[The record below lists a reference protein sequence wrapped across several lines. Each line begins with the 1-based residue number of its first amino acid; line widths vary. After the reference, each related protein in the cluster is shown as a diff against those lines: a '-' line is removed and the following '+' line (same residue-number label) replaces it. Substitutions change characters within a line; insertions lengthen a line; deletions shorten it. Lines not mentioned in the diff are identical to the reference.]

1 MNKVMQFA
9 REELDGYFYRLTG
22 KPNDIAL
29 EKTKTSAGL
38 FDERFII
45 DVDKTHGKI
54 CGVNERSVLLGVYRF
69 LREVGCRFLYPGADG
84 EIIPRISS
92 DEISVH
98 IDVVPAHRHR
108 GLTLEGGCSCEH
120 VKNLI
125 DWGFKNGFNSYFIQF
140 RTGYTFFERWYRH
153 DFNPF
158 AEKEPF
164 NDETAEKINAELRA
178 EIKKRGMIF
187 HAVGHGWTCEPFG
200 IPSRGWDES
209 EKVPEKYRRYFA
221 LVNGERGFY
230 KGVPLNT
237 NLCYSYAAA
246 RKAVVENVAEY
257 AAENKDADVIHLW
270 LGDNYNNF
278 CECEECA
285 KKLPSEW
292 YVELLNEL
300 DARLTELKIDVKIVF
315 LIYFELLY
323 KPLKEK
329 FKNSDRFIMM
339 FAPITRTYD
348 RSLADF
354 VEEAK
359 TKTVTPFT
367 LNKFVPPV
375 DCAENI
381 RHLYDWQEVFSG
393 DSFIFDY
400 PLMWDCCREYGG
412 IILAKTIYN
421 DIRALKSLNLN
432 GYISCQLQRNFF
444 PTGFPMYVMA
454 TALADESRSYE
465 DINYE
470 YFSAAFG
477 IHGSEVYDIL
487 SDVSSWKIYD
497 YMRGNI
503 ETNSPEMRD
512 AAGAIKLKIKAYS
525 ERVAEMERE
534 NNAPVI
540 MRHLAL
546 VDKLFGIL
554 SLVTDIIEE
563 KTGNN
568 DESKIDLILR
578 KLQIDIFVF
587 EPFCDQRF
595 NGGYFYTHI
604 EEMAHRQ

>member
-1 MNKVMQFA
+1 MNNVMQFA
-9 REELDGYFYRLTG
+9 RQELDRYFYRLTG
-22 KPNDIAL
+22 KSNDIAL
-29 EKTKTSAGL
+29 EVTENSPQL

-45 DVDKTHGKI
+45 DVEKTSGKI
-54 CGVNERSVLLGVYRF
+54 SGINERSVLLGVYRF
-69 LREVGCRFLYPGADG
+69 LREIGCRFLYPGADG
-84 EIIPRISS
+84 EIIPEISS

-98 IDVVPAHRHR
+98 IDVTPANKHR
-108 GLTLEGGCSCEH
+108 GLTLEGGCSGEH
-120 VKNLI
+120 VRKFI

-158 AEKEPF
+158 ADKTPF
-164 NDETAEKINAELRA
+164 NDEIAAKINAELRA

-200 IPSRGWDES
+200 IPSRGWDENG
-209 EKVPEKYRRYFA
+209 EVPEKYRKYFA
-221 LVNGERGFY
+221 LVNGKRGFY
-230 KGVPLNT
+230 KGIPLNT
-237 NLCYSYAAA
+237 NLCYSDPEA

-257 AAENKDADVIHLW
+257 VVENKDVDVLHLW

-292 YVELLNEL
+292 YVRLLNEL
-300 DARLTELKIDVKIVF
+300 DERLTELKSDVKIVF

-329 FKNSDRFIMM
+329 IKNKDRFIMM

-359 TKTVTPFT
+359 TKEVTPLV

-375 DCAENI
+375 DCAENM
-381 RHLYDWQEVFSG
+381 RHLFDWKQIFDG

-421 DIRALKSLNLN
+421 DIRALKKLGLN
-432 GYISCQLQRNFF
+432 GYVSCQLQRNFF

-454 TALADESRSYE
+454 TALSDGKRSYE
-465 DINYE
+465 DIKNE

-477 IHGSEVYDIL
+477 NCGDEVYDIL
-487 SDVSSWKIYD
+487 TDVSSWKIYD
-497 YMRGNI
+497 YMRGNLAVD
-503 ETNSPEMRD
+503 SAEMRD
-512 AAGAIKLKIKAYS
+512 GISEIKVKIQEYS
-525 ERVAEMERE
+525 EKIAELESR
-534 NNAPVI
+534 NNAPVV

-546 VDKLFGIL
+546 VEKLFAIL
-554 SLVTDIIEE
+554 ARVAEIIEE

-568 DESKIDLILR
+568 DANKIDLTLR
-578 KLQIDIFVF
+578 RLQVTIFEF

-604 EEMAHRQ
+604 EEMAHRK

>member
-1 MNKVMQFA
+1 MNNVMQFA

-22 KPNDIAL
+22 KSNDIAL
-29 EKTKTSAGL
+29 EVTEPSAGL

-45 DVDKTHGKI
+45 DVEKTSGKI
-54 CGVNERSVLLGVYRF
+54 SGINERSVLLGVYRF
-69 LREVGCRFLYPGADG
+69 LREAGCRFLYPGAGG
-84 EIIPRISS
+84 EIIPRISA
-92 DEISVH
+92 DEISVR
-98 IDVVPAHRHR
+98 IDAVPSNRHR
-108 GLTLEGGCSCEH
+108 GLTIEGGCSCEH

-158 AEKEPF
+158 ADKEPF
-164 NDETAEKINAELRA
+164 NDRIAAEINAELRA

-200 IPSRGWDES
+200 IPSRGWDENG
-209 EKVPEKYRRYFA
+209 EVPEKYRKYFA

-237 NLCYSYAAA
+237 NLCYSNAEA

-257 AAENKDADVIHLW
+257 VEENKDVDVLHIW

-285 KKLPSEW
+285 EKLPSEW
-292 YVELLNEL
+292 YVQLLNEL
-300 DARLTELKIDVKIVF
+300 DERLTELKLNVKIVF

-323 KPLKEK
+323 RPLKEK

-359 TKTVTPFT
+359 TKAVTPLT

-375 DCAENI
+375 DCAENM
-381 RHLYDWQEVFSG
+381 RHLFDWKQVFSG

-421 DIRALKSLNLN
+421 DAHALKALGLN
-432 GYISCQLQRNFF
+432 GYVSCQLQRNFF

-454 TALADESRSYE
+454 AALSDGSRSYE
-465 DINYE
+465 DIKNE

-477 IHGSEVYDIL
+477 KFGNEIYDIL

-503 ETNSPEMRD
+503 PVNSPEMHE
-512 AAGAIKLKIKAYS
+512 AAGEIKLKIKAHAKNVADMES
-525 ERVAEMERE
+525 EEVA
-534 NNAPVI
+534 PIV

-546 VDKLFGIL
+546 VEKLFEIL
-554 SLVTDIIEE
+554 SGVADIIEE

-568 DESKIDLILR
+568 DGSKIDLTLR
-578 KLQIDIFVF
+578 RIQVKIFEF
-587 EPFCDQRF
+587 EPFCAQRF

-604 EEMAHRQ
+604 EEMAHRK